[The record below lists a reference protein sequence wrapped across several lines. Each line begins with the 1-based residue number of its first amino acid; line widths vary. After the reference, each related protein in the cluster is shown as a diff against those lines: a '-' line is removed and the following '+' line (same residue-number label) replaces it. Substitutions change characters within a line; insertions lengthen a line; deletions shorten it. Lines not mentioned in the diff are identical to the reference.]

1 MSQSKMLKAD
11 ILKILAKDVSGGSNT
26 RKPYKSAKQPL
37 TFFGGADNQPYY
49 PLAQEPAPSANP
61 ATPIVPQ
68 IVTLEP
74 GQKSGKRPTYKNAK
88 EPNTFFGGAK
98 DPKCKKAEQQVVKF
112 CAESSG
118 TFAPKKAKGKAKGK
132 AEGKAKRAPS
142 AYNLFIKDFFSK
154 NKGATMKSAA
164 AAWKA
169 SQSGAPKPATPRAP
183 IALTTFQPPAPPSAP
198 PPAKKKKLKI
208 VDRKKPAAAPAPKPA
223 KKAKAEK
230 KPTFE
235 EFWSKLINEEGF
247 DEEYHAD
254 DTNYDRARAAARR
267 DAKKIWKERYPK
279 KAAAP
284 KKPKQSTGA
293 TGTSLTLTK
302 EEKAAQRKKELAD
315 NSRGVEESR
324 ADYNKEL
331 ERYDISRAEYLK
343 FVEANQDKLDNLLKV
358 LPRKM
363 SFAGPQLVGST
374 KVSPR
379 NLGDYFSNY
388 KTDPRFITA
397 SYRAAIEFAKK
408 LIKENDEFWVGSKE
422 KKKKRLFTPTDALY
436 EKFRARFEDAS
447 GGRMPNTGKPLPEQ
461 QLQSFAQKKPSAP
474 RTKKNST
481 WMAHL
486 AEFRKANPTIKA
498 RDMMKAAKQ
507 TYKKGGAHCGG
518 AQNHCNAPPPIDGDQ
533 IGVGGAAI
541 KPDIKMTEETHT
553 MPDGSIMPGKT
564 HGGEMVLPGQVK
576 QLMVEK
582 MAGNLPTAPEKL
594 PEKSAKDQTQIMVD
608 IMNSYDT
615 FNKRFEDISN
625 SAATIDDKRSQYNS
639 ERERIDKFHSNT
651 IQNYGETLS
660 PDNKRIEEKAY
671 QYALETYNIGSGS
684 LTSGEPQQRVD
695 FENFDDND
703 TITEIIDKALAVPRT
718 ALDRAR
724 SFFSVPI
731 KDQPIQTFNP
741 VIPALGKMAT
751 IYPYGYQMAEKQM
764 RGGKAKKTPKQMI
777 TQLTRDLFIRE
788 MGKKYPE
795 VPTKKIIAAYEK
807 NKGDIRSIVTDMI
820 IDAIEV
826 RGGADCGPNQY
837 ASGERCFNKQPRPD
851 NFDRDKFFADQ
862 KGAVAA
868 KERRDDGMVKPEA
881 ARTLP
886 SINSSTK
893 TSSDAANPLPRPKP
907 QDKTEKDFVE
917 NFSSSITPPDSG
929 PIFGTR
935 GDDIASP
942 KDWVDTL
949 ANIFIGTATGVSS
962 IFSALGDIF

>member
-1 MSQSKMLKAD
+1 MLKAD

-26 RKPYKSAKQPL
+26 RNPYKSAKQPL

-198 PPAKKKKLKI
+198 PPAKKAAKAPKAPKKPKLKI
-208 VDRKKPAAAPAPKPA
+208 
-223 KKAKAEK
+223 
-230 KPTFE
+230 
-235 EFWSKLINEEGF
+235 
-247 DEEYHAD
+247 
-254 DTNYDRARAAARR
+254 
-267 DAKKIWKERYPK
+267 K

-293 TGTSLTLTK
+293 TGTSITLTK

-315 NSRGVEESR
+315 NSKRDRDDR

-447 GGRMPNTGKPLPEQ
+447 GGRMPNTGKSLPEQ
-461 QLQSFAQKKPSAP
+461 QLQSFAQKKPSGP